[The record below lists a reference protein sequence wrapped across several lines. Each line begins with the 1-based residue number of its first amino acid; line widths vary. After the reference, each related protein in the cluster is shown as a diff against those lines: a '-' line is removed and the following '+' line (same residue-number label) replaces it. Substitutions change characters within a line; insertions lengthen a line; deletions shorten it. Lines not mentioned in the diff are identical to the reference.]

1 MEEKDVNRLIRLYD
15 LFCDPVFVK
24 KHGHSVPGYDATV
37 LTVKT
42 KLMIGLLGMVTLGS
56 VYSPRMNTKKA
67 FPVIFLNDEQ
77 LNTLRE
83 RNFHLIVKRR
93 KHPTGDETCM
103 CFPDRNIFQ
112 GMILL

>member
-1 MEEKDVNRLIRLYD
+1 MEEKEANRLIRLFD

-24 KHGHSVPGYDATV
+24 KHGHVVPGYDAMV
-37 LTVKT
+37 LTLNT
-42 KLMIGLLGMVTLGS
+42 KVVIGLLGMVTLS
-56 VYSPRMNTKKA
+56 AVYSPRVNIKKA
-67 FPVIFLNDEQ
+67 YPVIFLNDLQ

-103 CFPDRNIFQ
+103 CFPDRNIFM
-112 GMILL
+112 GMISL